1 MMNFYTVNGSPNCRK
16 AHAVINYLGLDV
28 NIIELDMLAGDLE
41 KPSFF
46 EKNPN
51 GMVPVLED
59 GDLTLWESNAIS
71 QYLASQ
77 APASDLYP
85 DDPAIRAD
93 IHRWQNWEE
102 CHFNRACGGFL
113 FENVL
118 KKIFNIG
125 EPNQSVLEEA
135 EQNFKRFATILETQ
149 LEGRDFILGNKVTL
163 ADFSVGAMMIYADAA
178 GIPVASFKN
187 ISNWNKRM
195 KDIRAW
201 AEVPALAA

>member
-1 MMNFYTVNGSPNCRK
+1 MNFYTVNGSPNCRK
-16 AHAVINYLGLDV
+16 VHAVINYLGLNA

-41 KPSFF
+41 KSEFYAL
-46 EKNPN
+46 NPN

-59 GDLTLWESNAIS
+59 GDLKLWESNAIT

-102 CHFNRACGGFL
+102 CHFNRACGSYL

-118 KKIFNIG
+118 KKIFNMG
-125 EPNQSVLEEA
+125 EPDQAALKEA
-135 EQNFKRFATILETQ
+135 EQNFKRFAKILEQQ
-149 LEGRDFILGNKVTL
+149 LEGRDFILGDNVTL
-163 ADFSVGAMMIYADAA
+163 ADFSVGSMMVYADAA
-178 GIPVASFKN
+178 NIPVASFKN
-187 ISNWNKRM
+187 ISNWTKRM
-195 KDIRAW
+195 KSISAW
-201 AEVPALAA
+201 AKTPALAA